1 MRAATPT
8 RIGGRRPVPVA
19 PPRHRLGKTV
29 GSLSGSLAPPGP
41 PPGGE
46 GGDKIIFLDVDG
58 VLHPYH
64 ARPHQLF
71 RKDCMQ
77 RLKKIV
83 DSSGAKI
90 ILSTSWRRTPQRKE
104 AVNEQL
110 RSHGIPTAIGITRI
124 RHNEYLRHEEILHW
138 IKHHPATTHWIA
150 IDDLPMY
157 QLREHYIQTSPDTGL
172 TDNNVQQAVR
182 VLTQ

>member
-1 MRAATPT
+1 MVSR
-8 RIGGRRPVPVA
+8 
-19 PPRHRLGKTV
+19 
-29 GSLSGSLAPPGP
+29 
-41 PPGGE
+41 
-46 GGDKIIFLDVDG
+46 
-58 VLHPYH
+58 
-64 ARPHQLF
+64 
-71 RKDCMQ
+71 Q
-77 RLKKIV
+77 R
-83 DSSGAKI
+83 S
-90 ILSTSWRRTPQRKE
+90 
-104 AVNEQL
+104 
-110 RSHGIPTAIGITRI
+110 ITRI